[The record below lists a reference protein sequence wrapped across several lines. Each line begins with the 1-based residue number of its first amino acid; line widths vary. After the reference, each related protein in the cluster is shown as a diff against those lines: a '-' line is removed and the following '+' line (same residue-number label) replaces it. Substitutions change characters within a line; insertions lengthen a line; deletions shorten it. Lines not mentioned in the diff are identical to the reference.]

1 MINNITEKIN
11 IIYNRLSIRYN
22 SKIELNYTSSIELL
36 IATML
41 SVQCTDKV
49 VNRVTDKLFKKY
61 KNIYDYA
68 NADITE
74 LKNDIKAVG
83 LFNKKAENIIN
94 SCKTI
99 IKEYNSKVPNSLD
112 DLIKLNGVGRKIA
125 NIVLSNIYN
134 INEGIAIDTHMLRIN
149 YRLGIITSNKYANQA
164 ERELMKILPRNLW
177 NEYTYL
183 IINHGRLICLARK
196 PKCDICFLNDI
207 CSKNGF

>member
-1 MINNITEKIN
+1 
-11 IIYNRLSIRYN
+11 
-22 SKIELNYTSSIELL
+22 
-36 IATML
+36 ML

-112 DLIKLNGVGRKIA
+112 DLIS
-125 NIVLSNIYN
+125 VLT
-134 INEGIAIDTHMLRIN
+134 G
-149 YRLGIITSNKYANQA
+149 LGYKN
-164 ERELMKILPRNLW
+164 
-177 NEYTYL
+177 
-183 IINHGRLICLARK
+183 
-196 PKCDICFLNDI
+196 NDI
-207 CSKNGF
+207 KKVLVNIDNTKSVEEQVKDALKLLLK

>member
-1 MINNITEKIN
+1 MIICVSFNALCNNITEKIN

-112 DLIKLNGVGRKIA
+112 DLIS
-125 NIVLSNIYN
+125 VLT
-134 INEGIAIDTHMLRIN
+134 G
-149 YRLGIITSNKYANQA
+149 LGYKN
-164 ERELMKILPRNLW
+164 
-177 NEYTYL
+177 
-183 IINHGRLICLARK
+183 
-196 PKCDICFLNDI
+196 NDI
-207 CSKNGF
+207 KKVLVNIDNTKSVEEQVKDALKLLLK